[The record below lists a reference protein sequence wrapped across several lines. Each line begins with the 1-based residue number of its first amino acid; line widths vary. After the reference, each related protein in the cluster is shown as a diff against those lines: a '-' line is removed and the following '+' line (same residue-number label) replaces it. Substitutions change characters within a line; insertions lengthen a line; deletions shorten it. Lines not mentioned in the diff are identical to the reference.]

1 MRPVGFLAVA
11 AFLAGIVLVVLAVI
25 DGRATVSLV
34 VIVPVVTGASGEFLL
49 GVVLIVVGM
58 FALPWALAEEREEDR
73 PLPTPEAQ
81 PGSSPASGG
90 LVLVGPVPIFFGSW
104 RGVSRR
110 TRWIVALVGTVVLA
124 LFVIGWWLAL
134 R

>member
-11 AFLAGIVLVVLAVI
+11 AFLAGIALVVLAVI